1 MEKKC
6 SIISDGYGDNRG
18 ITAWKWLREQDVCFI
33 NIALKMLWRCAPLRF
48 GELVLDQSMTNV
60 DCLMDRQKLTLIE
73 QEKNTVAVYIL
84 LL

>member
-1 MEKKC
+1 
-6 SIISDGYGDNRG
+6 
-18 ITAWKWLREQDVCFI
+18 
-33 NIALKMLWRCAPLRF
+33 MLWRCAPLRF

-73 QEKNTVAVYIL
+73 QEKNTVTVYIL